1 MHYSTIIS
9 LDIPEIENED
19 LEINEQ
25 IKGTIK
31 DIERK
36 IKNGD
41 DNVMLQIM
49 LEDYKGLTTTFA
61 REVSGKAE
69 YKLERYC
76 ENTENPEYLEFVD
89 MTEDLTYE
97 YNNGCIS
104 TCFKFPNGLIHN
116 RYSPEFYQ
124 KFCFED
130 GKVYQSNYG
139 PGKSKRR
146 TKKSKRIQVLNDYPI
161 NKIYKT
167 FDDYVINYCGY
178 QFYEEHNAYGYYC
191 NPEGKFDWYQIGGR
205 WPELFLVK
213 EGCSDYSYGS
223 RSWCNDDHFV
233 EAPKGY
239 KWVCAARIKDIQWKA
254 MYDRAFEKYKDAYDK
269 LKVWFEEGTVPEN
282 DDHYEISE
290 KGISSY
296 CSMVYKS
303 GQSFDDFLRD
313 RGFIVGMKYPLN
325 IYSFLDDNE
334 GWFDCEQVRC
344 ADDTHSFEI
353 IKDEEWY
360 KSVEKF
366 ISSLDDDTVLVGID
380 IHN

>member
-31 DIERK
+31 EIERK

-41 DNVMLQIM
+41 DSVMLKVM
-49 LEDYKGLTTTFA
+49 LGDYKEMSTSFSRA
-61 REVSGKAE
+61 VSGKTE
-69 YKLERYC
+69 YKMGRYY
-76 ENTENPEYLEFVD
+76 ENTEKPEYLEFVD

-97 YNNGCIS
+97 YNNDCIS

-124 KFCFED
+124 KYCFED
-130 GKVYQSNYG
+130 GRVYQSDYG
-139 PGKSKRR
+139 PGKSKKR
-146 TKKSKRIQVLNDYPI
+146 TKKSKRIKVLNDYPFK
-161 NKIYKT
+161 KIYKT
-167 FDDYVINYCGY
+167 FDDYVEQYCGY

-213 EGCSDYSYGS
+213 EECFEYSYGS
-223 RSWCNDDHFV
+223 RSWCNDDYFAEV
-233 EAPKGY
+233 PKGY
-239 KWVCAARIKDIQWKA
+239 KWVCAARIKDIQWKV
-254 MYDRAFEKYKDAYDK
+254 MYDWAFEKYKDAYDK
-269 LKVWFEEGTVPEN
+269 LKAWFDMGELPEN
-282 DDHYEISE
+282 EKHYAISE

-296 CSMVYKS
+296 CTMVYKN

-313 RGFIVGMKYPLN
+313 RGFVVGMKYPLN

-334 GWFDCEQVRC
+334 GWFDCEYV
-344 ADDTHSFEI
+344 SYS
-353 IKDEEWY
+353 DEEVPFKLVKEDSWD
-360 KSVEKF
+360 KTVERY